1 MAAGATDA
9 ACDATSRRMAAPG
22 GLHIFGMKKGKWE
35 GAHRSARNDGIL
47 YDGSAVRN
55 LDSSDFGRH
64 LSGLPSPARPPGNL
78 FLACRANRAATSGD
92 AVP

>member
-35 GAHRSARNDGIL
+35 GAHRSARAMTAFYTTAQPCAIRIQAI
-47 YDGSAVRN
+47 SAVI
-55 LDSSDFGRH
+55 F
-64 LSGLPSPARPPGNL
+64 
-78 FLACRANRAATSGD
+78 
-92 AVP
+92 